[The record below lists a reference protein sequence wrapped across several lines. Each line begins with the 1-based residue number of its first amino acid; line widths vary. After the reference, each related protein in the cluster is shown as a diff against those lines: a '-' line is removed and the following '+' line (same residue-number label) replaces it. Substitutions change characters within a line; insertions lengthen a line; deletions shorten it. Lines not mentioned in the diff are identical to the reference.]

1 MKFLLTILSL
11 TFGLVA
17 GQSLDEIPE
26 CAQPCITDAV
36 TSATTCSLDDYK
48 CWCTTDNESAIV
60 QAGTSCVLADCGAD
74 VAVSM
79 YLPYPLLTLAVW
91 LGLG

>member
-1 MKFLLTILSL
+1 MKFFLTIVSL
-11 TFGLVA
+11 AAGLVA
-17 GQSLDEIPE
+17 AQSLDEIPE

-60 QAGTSCVLADCGAD
+60 QAGTACVLAACGSD
-74 VAVSM
+74 VAVNDV
-79 YLPYPLLTLAVW
+79 LPAVQQFCEEVNAS
-91 LGLG
+91 